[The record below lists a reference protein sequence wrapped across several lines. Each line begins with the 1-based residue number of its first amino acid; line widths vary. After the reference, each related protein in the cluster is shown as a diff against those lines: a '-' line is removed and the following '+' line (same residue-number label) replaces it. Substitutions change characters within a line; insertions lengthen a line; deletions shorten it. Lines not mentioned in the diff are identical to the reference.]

1 MSAAKVEEIAN
12 AATTL
17 TAAEA
22 LIEIG
27 GSTAP
32 ARLIQA
38 FGDASELILKLAN
51 GDLADPALPS
61 EAVSFLET
69 TLAERFRPTSRT
81 CPPP

>member
-32 ARLIQA
+32 ARLI
-38 FGDASELILKLAN
+38 K
-51 GDLADPALPS
+51 PS
-61 EAVSFLET
+61 AT
-69 TLAERFRPTSRT
+69 HPN
-81 CPPP
+81 